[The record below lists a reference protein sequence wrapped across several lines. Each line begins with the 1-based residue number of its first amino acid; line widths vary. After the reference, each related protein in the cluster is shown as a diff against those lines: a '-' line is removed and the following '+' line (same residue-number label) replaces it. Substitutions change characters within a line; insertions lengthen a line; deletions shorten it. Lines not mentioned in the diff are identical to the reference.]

1 MKRITLILLSIG
13 LLLSLESKAQTQDSL
28 IAIPNPSF
36 ENWSNGSGYSV
47 TVIFIP
53 LSVYSSYTYP
63 TGWNYPTY
71 PVNETIT
78 YSSMNVNVNTNL
90 PLLKVSN
97 QNSGAVDGS
106 HALKMQSFMLSDIIS
121 STVYNLASSS
131 LDPMLTN
138 TVFPTILSTGVV
150 DIEEMLTLMTT
161 VVSSL
166 GSFTQFMSVFSN
178 IDLNTLIDGGIP
190 LNGVVPGRL
199 TGYYKYTSATSGD
212 NGGIL
217 MLGSRYNP
225 DTHRREVVG
234 GGYTTALTDV
244 STYTPFEINY
254 IPLSEADPSVPYVE
268 ADSLIL
274 LLFSS
279 ANTTPQQGSA
289 LFLDHLQLWA
299 GEAPQPDTCSA
310 IFNLTVDDVDT
321 THAFM
326 SWTYEGE
333 PDHFQVELGLQG
345 FQPGN
350 GMIQLDVS
358 DSTFSISGL
367 LPDTW
372 YDMYVR
378 CVCDDELFG
387 EWAMTSFHTDTLIP
401 PVIIPDDTCS
411 AVFNLNL
418 IDVDT
423 MHATIGWSFEGDP
436 DHFEA
441 EYGAQGFAQGSGTTV
456 SASESFLHLSDLQP
470 DTYYDVYVRC
480 VCDEELFGE
489 WAMISFHTD
498 TLVPPAVNP
507 EDTTGGDTTGIQR
520 FAANLLS
527 VYPNPAHGQ
536 CVVQFAQEMPRI
548 VRLYTITGALIRE
561 VIPTK
566 ETMEL
571 TLPSKGIFILSCE
584 MKEGTVVRKIVN
596 Q

>member
-1 MKRITLILLSIG
+1 MKRITLILLSIC
-13 LLLSLESKAQTQDSL
+13 LLISLESKAQTQDSL
-28 IAIPNPSF
+28 IEIPNGSF

-78 YSSMNVNVNTNL
+78 YSGMNVNVNTNL

-131 LDPMLTN
+131 LDPTLTS
-138 TVFPTILSTGVV
+138 TVFPTVLSTGVV
-150 DIEEMLTLMTT
+150 NIDQFLPLMYDIT
-161 VVSSL
+161 SSL
-166 GSFTQFMSVFSN
+166 GNVSQMLSLFNGVD
-178 IDLNTLIDGGIP
+178 INTLINGGVP
-190 LNGVVPGRL
+190 LNGAIPGRL

-217 MLGSRYNP
+217 MLGTKYNTT
-225 DTHRREVVG
+225 THQREVVG
-234 GGYTTALTDV
+234 AGYNIALTDTSV
-244 STYTPFEINY
+244 YTPFELQY
-254 IPLSEADPSVPYVE
+254 MPLSDIDPTIPYNE

-299 GEAPQPDTCSA
+299 QEEVISEDTCSA
-310 IFNLTVDDVDT
+310 VFNLTVNEVDT
-321 THAFM
+321 THATL
-326 SWTYEGE
+326 SWTYEGN
-333 PDHFQVELGLQG
+333 PDHFEAEYGVQG
-345 FQPGN
+345 FTHGN
-350 GMIQLDVS
+350 GTSINI
-358 DSTFSISGL
+358 STNSLSL
-367 LPDTW
+367 TDLQPDTY
-372 YDMYVR
+372 YDVYVR
-378 CVCDDELFG
+378 CVCEDSLWGD
-387 EWAMTSFHTDTLIP
+387 WAMTNFHTDTLIP

-411 AVFNLNL
+411 AVFNLRL

-423 MHATIGWSFEGDP
+423 MNATIGWSFEGEP

-441 EYGAQGFAQGSGTTV
+441 EYGVQGFAQGSGTTV
-456 SASESFLHLSDLQP
+456 GATESFLHLSELQP
-470 DTYYDVYVRC
+470 DTYYDIYVRC
-480 VCDEELFGE
+480 VCDEDLFGE
-489 WAMISFHTD
+489 WAMINFHTD
-498 TLVPPAVNP
+498 TLVPPTVNP
-507 EDTTGGDTTGIQR
+507 GDTTSGDTTSIRR
-520 FAANLLS
+520 FAADLLS

-536 CVVQFAQEMPRI
+536 CMVQFAQEMPRI
-548 VRLYTITGALIRE
+548 VRLYTIAGALVQE
-561 VIPTK
+561 AIPSK

-571 TLPSKGIFILSCE
+571 TLPSKGVFILKCE

>member
-1 MKRITLILLSIG
+1 MKRITFF
-13 LLLSLESKAQTQDSL
+13 LLLCLFVSLRSTAQTQDSL
-28 IAIPNPSF
+28 IAIPNGSF

-78 YSSMNVNVNTNL
+78 YSGMNVNVNTNL

-97 QNSGAVDGS
+97 ENSGAVDGS

-138 TVFPTILSTGVV
+138 TVFPTVLSTGAV
-150 DIEEMLTLMTT
+150 DIDQLLPLMTT
-161 VVSSL
+161 VTSNL
-166 GSFTQFMSVFSN
+166 GSFSQFMSVFSN
-178 IDLNTLIDGGIP
+178 INLNTLIDGGIP

-217 MLGSRYNP
+217 MLGSKYNP

-254 IPLSEADPSVPYVE
+254 TPLSETDPSVPYVE

-289 LFLDHLQLWA
+289 LFLDHLQLWTQ
-299 GEAPQPDTCSA
+299 EEDIPVDTCSA

-321 THAFM
+321 THAFL

-345 FQPGN
+345 FQQGD
-350 GMIQLDVS
+350 GMFQLDVS
-358 DSTFSISGL
+358 DSNFSISGL

-372 YDMYVR
+372 YD
-378 CVCDDELFG
+378 L
-387 EWAMTSFHTDTLIP
+387 
-401 PVIIPDDTCS
+401 
-411 AVFNLNL
+411 
-418 IDVDT
+418 
-423 MHATIGWSFEGDP
+423 
-436 DHFEA
+436 
-441 EYGAQGFAQGSGTTV
+441 
-456 SASESFLHLSDLQP
+456 
-470 DTYYDVYVRC
+470 YVRC
-480 VCDEELFGE
+480 VCDESLMGD

-498 TLVPPAVNP
+498 TLVPPVVIIEDTCSAIFNLAVSDVDTMHATLSWTYEGEPDHFEAEYGLQGFALGNGTPVNTNSNSLFLTDLQPDSYYDVYVRCVCNEELHGEWSMTSFHTDTLVPPAVNP
-507 EDTTGGDTTGIQR
+507 GDTTGGDTTGIQS

-536 CVVQFAQEMPRI
+536 CVVQFAQEMPKT
-548 VRLYTITGALIRE
+548 VRLYTIAGTLIQE

-571 TLPSKGIFILSCE
+571 ILPSKGIFILSCE